1 MMPVKLC
8 KIDVGKDVG
17 IVHQERFVAV
27 QKRTCFLYPAACV
40 EQHIPFV
47 TEVDSDA
54 EIVIG
59 AEKLD
64 NLFSKVV
71 DIDRNVIES
80 GFFQP

>member
-1 MMPVKLC
+1 MCTRNGSLPSRN
-8 KIDVGKDVG
+8 G
-17 IVHQERFVAV
+17 RAF
-27 QKRTCFLYPAACV
+27 Y
-40 EQHIPFV
+40 IPFV